1 MRKMLSV
8 FAPVLFILVFG
19 ACSNQMYTASTATTT
34 GPNPADYLPFT
45 KSLKFRLD
53 NDKADLR
60 KLQFYTD
67 RTIVLRYTG
76 SAGSGVIKSGTVT
89 YDKVQDVTEITIP
102 AYTPGVCE
110 RVKGDSLYISF
121 DAPQNAF
128 VFAALYANENFLL
141 QGTNWYNGVTDVN
154 YDGKV
159 YKASCD
165 GCSSAGEVRL
175 MIKKAQSSGPQTAG
189 GGKVLAGRKLN

>member
-1 MRKMLSV
+1 MRKLILV
-8 FAPVLFILVFG
+8 FAPVFFIMLLS
-19 ACSNQMYTASTATTT
+19 ACSDQVYPGATAAAT

-67 RTIVLRYTG
+67 RAITLRYTG
-76 SAGSGVIKSGTVT
+76 SAGSGVIKSGTIN
-89 YDKVQDVTEITIP
+89 YDQVQDVTEITIP

-128 VFAALYANENFLL
+128 VFAALYANENFLF
-141 QGTNWYNGVTDVN
+141 QGTNWYNGVADVT
-154 YDGKV
+154 YDGKT
-159 YKASCD
+159 YKAA
-165 GCSSAGEVRL
+165 CSDCGSVGEVRL
-175 MIKKAQSSGPQTAG
+175 MIRKAQASGAKSPM

>member
-1 MRKMLSV
+1 MRKMILV
-8 FAPVLFILVFG
+8 IAPVLFTILFSS
-19 ACSNQMYTASTATTT
+19 CSDKMYSGTAATPA

-67 RTIVLRYTG
+67 RAIVLRHTG
-76 SAGSGVIKSGTVT
+76 SAGNGVIMSGTIS

-110 RVKGDSLYISF
+110 RVKGDSVYISF

-128 VFAALYANENFLL
+128 VFAALYANENFML
-141 QGTNWYNGVTDVN
+141 QGTNWYNGVADVT
-154 YDGKV
+154 YDDKI
-159 YKASCD
+159 YRASCD
-165 GCSSAGEVRL
+165 DCGSAGEVRL
-175 MIKKAQSSGPQTAG
+175 MIKKSQSGGYKAPA

>member
-1 MRKMLSV
+1 MRKMI
-8 FAPVLFILVFG
+8 FFIAPVLFALVFSS
-19 ACSNQMYTASTATTT
+19 CSDKMYTGTTATTT
-34 GPNPADYLPFT
+34 GPNPVDYLPFT

-67 RTIVLRYTG
+67 RAIVLRYTG
-76 SAGSGVIKSGTVT
+76 TAGSGVIKSGTIS

-128 VFAALYANENFLL
+128 VFAALYANENFML
-141 QGTNWYNGVTDVN
+141 QGTNWYNGVADVS
-154 YDGKV
+154 YDGKT
-159 YKASCD
+159 YRASCD
-165 GCSSAGEVRL
+165 GCGSAGEVRL
-175 MIKKAQSSGPQTAG
+175 MIKKTQAGGYKPSG